1 MNSNYNYTEEHYAE
15 MYNNLPE
22 GLKDLV
28 LSGRLALQ
36 VAAIGTRHGLNADQ
50 VADLEPAVED
60 VCLGLILKQDLAE
73 NIKSQV
79 GVDDRVANRVAA
91 EVEIEILRP
100 FEPELVIA
108 RQQKQDLDKKIASP
122 KKNSPTPTLPI
133 REGEVQQTPAKAT
146 KEEFEPKN
154 VSEHTNV
161 TAIKNFYNSSSN
173 SDVNNNGQQENTKP
187 NSNVNFDWDNFGKK
201 PAPEPGLSG
210 LNDSSDIS
218 AQVPQEPAVSVE
230 AKLDKLTDTINKLV
244 ESRFG
249 GEKKEEGMSE
259 EMRKIIERLEKA
271 EKENLENKNLIKKLQ
286 GENPPATLT
295 NIFDNKI
302 QIDKPR
308 SVEIDK
314 SKTPI
319 SIGEGVTGNI
329 QVKSTV
335 QNNIPIQKN
344 DALNLM
350 SNKTLDLQ
358 GDFAKNLTSEKK
370 PEVHMYSSTVSQD
383 TADTIVETRNKE
395 MTNMPVTTS
404 TKKVLTLDE
413 LIANGDKKI
422 AEANRNTAQVV
433 FPTVNNDKIID
444 IKNIA
449 QTDTLRQTLLEDLE
463 FLKTKT
469 TPSVAGATATPP
481 PRGGESQDPLTA
493 KQQNV
498 TNSQN
503 QNSQNT
509 TTSNSNNSNGNTDN
523 KDVSNNANVQAATLD
538 LGVSNQSSVTLNQF
552 KDELIPKTKEDRMK
566 ALQDK
571 IKAMN
576 KGVSSG
582 GANSIAATAL
592 DPYKI

>member
-60 VCLGLILKQDLAE
+60 VCLGLILKSELAE
-73 NIKSQV
+73 NIKAQV
-79 GVDDRVANRVAA
+79 GTDDRVSNRVAA

-122 KKNSPTPTLPI
+122 SRTTSTVLTPSPSPSE
-133 REGEVQQTPAKAT
+133 RRGVQSSATGQIAKQ
-146 KEEFEPKN
+146 EFEPKN

-173 SDVNNNGQQENTKP
+173 SDVNNNGQQENVKS

-201 PAPEPGLSG
+201 PAPEPGLRG
-210 LNDSSDIS
+210 LNDSADVS
-218 AQVPQEPAVSVE
+218 AQVPQEPVISVE

-286 GENPPATLT
+286 GENPPSTLT
-295 NIFDNKI
+295 NIFSKSEPGLRGLNDSADLTNSNANKI

-314 SKTPI
+314 TQTPKVADN
-319 SIGEGVTGNI
+319 SGNVKVT
-329 QVKSTV
+329 SLT
-335 QNNIPIQKN
+335 QNNIPIQK
-344 DALNLM
+344 A
-350 SNKTLDLQ
+350 SEGIDLQ

-370 PEVHMYSSTVSQD
+370 PEVHMYSSTVTQD

-395 MTNMPVTTS
+395 TQNVPVTTS

-463 FLKTKT
+463 FLKSK
-469 TPSVAGATATPP
+469 
-481 PRGGESQDPLTA
+481 
-493 KQQNV
+493 
-498 TNSQN
+498 NS
-503 QNSQNT
+503 
-509 TTSNSNNSNGNTDN
+509 SNNSTIKNYIVDTTIKNTSTNNDET
-523 KDVSNNANVQAATLD
+523 DVNHNNNVQAATLD
-538 LGVSNQSSVTLNQF
+538 LGASNQSSVTLSQF